1 MNRIVFVILA
11 LLMSS
16 IVKAQDTR
24 ACKDTIVGS
33 QYRTC
38 VIADMET
45 HVPVR
50 DVIIHTDNGHWA
62 RSDYRGYWNMRY
74 TFDSASVKREG
85 YLETKIYSRNLPD
98 TLFLLPKTT
107 HTLDEVTVYGKDYQ
121 QQSINQA
128 LSGAK
133 KIALECGKLP
143 SGKDFLGWMDARGRR
158 DAKHLKK
165 AKEISEQLD
174 GPKSSSDPV
183 IAAYEKTKAAEVAEA
198 KRKRDEA
205 EARQKAEE
213 KTKMLANEKAEI
225 DKKKQQQEIIEDIKR

>member
-1 MNRIVFVILA
+1 MNRIVFFILA
-11 LLMSS
+11 LLMNS
-16 IVKAQDTR
+16 IAKAQNTE

-107 HTLDEVTVYGKDYQ
+107 LTLDEVTIYGKDKYSDTYLTQ
-121 QQSINQA
+121 TEVSKYADGNSTILHLY
-128 LSGAK
+128 LSDR
-133 KIALECGKLP
+133 IA
-143 SGKDFLGWMDARGRR
+143 R
-158 DAKHLKK
+158 
-165 AKEISEQLD
+165 IYTD
-174 GPKSSSDPV
+174 G
-183 IAAYEKTKAAEVAEA
+183 
-198 KRKRDEA
+198 
-205 EARQKAEE
+205 
-213 KTKMLANEKAEI
+213 
-225 DKKKQQQEIIEDIKR
+225 EDT

>member
-1 MNRIVFVILA
+1 
-11 LLMSS
+11 MSS

-98 TLFLLPKTT
+98 TLRSPTGPCRIGNL
-107 HTLDEVTVYGKDYQ
+107 
-121 QQSINQA
+121 A
-128 LSGAK
+128 
-133 KIALECGKLP
+133 IAEFRNIC
-143 SGKDFLGWMDARGRR
+143 SA
-158 DAKHLKK
+158 
-165 AKEISEQLD
+165 
-174 GPKSSSDPV
+174 
-183 IAAYEKTKAAEVAEA
+183 
-198 KRKRDEA
+198 
-205 EARQKAEE
+205 
-213 KTKMLANEKAEI
+213 
-225 DKKKQQQEIIEDIKR
+225 